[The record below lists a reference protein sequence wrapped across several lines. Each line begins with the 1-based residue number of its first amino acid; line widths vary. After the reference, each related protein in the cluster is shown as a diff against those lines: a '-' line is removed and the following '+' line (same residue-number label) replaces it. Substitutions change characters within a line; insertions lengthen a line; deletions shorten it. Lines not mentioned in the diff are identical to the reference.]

1 MGYEFLTKQFNV
13 MQVNTF
19 ICVILNMSDWEKVL
33 IKNRLWSNLSLTF
46 RIFKDQV
53 DNRISLM
60 FYQTEPE
67 TETIYLWFIVWKS
80 ENKFYMIVKNYD
92 YFNTE
97 YLMQDYKL
105 WDFVDYI
112 NLWKTRLPIYEIN
125 LEEMFKY
132 DPEWVAK
139 LKSMKIWW
147 L

>member
-1 MGYEFLTKQFNV
+1 
-13 MQVNTF
+13 
-19 ICVILNMSDWEKVL
+19 MSDWEKVL
-33 IKNRLWSNLSLTF
+33 IKKRLWSNLSLTF

-60 FYQTEPE
+60 LYQTEPE

-112 NLWKTRLPIYEIN
+112 NLWKIRLPIYEIN

>member
-1 MGYEFLTKQFNV
+1 
-13 MQVNTF
+13 
-19 ICVILNMSDWEKVL
+19 MSDWEKVL
-33 IKNRLWSNLSLTF
+33 IKKRLWSNLSLTF

-60 FYQTEPE
+60 LYQTEPE

>member
-1 MGYEFLTKQFNV
+1 
-13 MQVNTF
+13 
-19 ICVILNMSDWEKVL
+19 MSDWEKVL

>member
-1 MGYEFLTKQFNV
+1 ML
-13 MQVNTF
+13 
-19 ICVILNMSDWEKVL
+19 
-33 IKNRLWSNLSLTF
+33 
-46 RIFKDQV
+46 
-53 DNRISLM
+53 
-60 FYQTEPE
+60 YQTEPE

-132 DPEWVAK
+132 DPEWVVK

-147 L
+147 S